1 MKRKVQNGES
11 AILSWVAPYIPAI
24 KHVIYHTNNTCITHK
39 ILEVDV
45 RNGQSTLSKLKY
57 NYLTKPYNSTN
68 ITFEIKNVTLVDAG
82 YYNGEAQKDDA
93 TLCGGVVLIVY
104 GEYKQ

>member
-11 AILSWVAPYIPAI
+11 AILSWVAPFFPAI
-24 KHVIYHTNNTCITHK
+24 NYDIYHTNNTCTTQK
-39 ILEVDV
+39 ILQVDG

-68 ITFEIKNVTLVDAG
+68 ITFEIKKVTLGDAG
-82 YYNGEAQKDDA
+82 YYNGGAQEDDA
-93 TLCGGVVLIVY
+93 TSCGGVVLIVY